1 MNTTDMRNLKQFYSV
16 VNRKELTTEI
26 YEFLL
31 KEWGLDGLDLEEEA
45 KKIDL
50 KESSLTKSRRLAVN
64 EFLIL
69 KNLLA
74 SKEMQEE
81 QEINFNEM

>member
-16 VNRKELTTEI
+16 VNRKELTPEI

-31 KEWGLDGLDLEEEA
+31 KEWGLNNLDLEEEA

-50 KESSLTKSRRLAVN
+50 KESNLTKSRRLAVH

-74 SKEMQEE
+74 SKEIQEE

>member
-16 VNRKELTTEI
+16 VNRKELTPEI